1 MAKKKPEE
9 VKKSKEEWQYEKI
22 ASIVG
27 KWAWVILL
35 LDALIYLILGI
46 VYEVQIAQAAAA
58 FCAAWN
64 PLLGPCPRIY
74 TPSATDVWYI
84 IGAIITVIFSILIV
98 RPRFSNQCAA
108 KEWDVLMEDVLVVG
122 EYRIPAFL
130 IDELYCQAQ
139 MSWKIDCNKAKY
151 FASSIVNTTVASE
164 NITPLGTNAKLRYL
178 DTLDVT
184 NTRLYFFNNSNNSTL
199 GRVNRHHI
207 SLRCLFLFFI
217 RSG

>member
-22 ASIVG
+22 TSILG

-35 LDALIYLILGI
+35 LDALIYIIIAIAGEI
-46 VYEVQIAQAAAA
+46 AIAQAVTA

-64 PLLGPCPRIY
+64 PILGPCPRIY

-122 EYRIPAFL
+122 EYRIPWMFIWCIIAAIFGQGWGTFPIL
-130 IDELYCQAQ
+130 IPAILLIFAGPKPYE
-139 MSWKIDCNKAKY
+139 WK
-151 FASSIVNTTVASE
+151 E
-164 NITPLGTNAKLRYL
+164 
-178 DTLDVT
+178 
-184 NTRLYFFNNSNNSTL
+184 
-199 GRVNRHHI
+199 
-207 SLRCLFLFFI
+207 
-217 RSG
+217 